1 MHTYYLIFACSYL
14 LSTWGTYLNKKY
26 QLTAGTGRS
35 ATAVYMIVNGIA
47 SALLPAFMF
56 FFTDESLE
64 MTPYSLVFA
73 FATVMCAAIATV
85 GTLKAYEK
93 GQIAIVTTFTTV
105 GSIVMSCAWGIL
117 FLKERI
123 TVEQAI
129 AIILMLIS
137 VLIVTVRKEVKID
150 KSVLWLLVL
159 AAVTSSFTSVL
170 SKQHQVEKTYATVNT
185 LSYSLWVGII
195 RSVVFGL
202 FLLYDTKK
210 NGGEMQ
216 KLSGMSFG
224 YAIGASAISGLCYII
239 NLITAVVLPITITS
253 PLGTALSIFLSA
265 IMARVAYH
273 EKMTKT
279 QMAGMV
285 LCVIGIFIFAW
296 SK

>member
-1 MHTYYLIFACSYL
+1 MHTYYLIFACTCFI
-14 LSTWGTYLNKKY
+14 STCGTYLNKKY

-35 ATAVYMIVNGIA
+35 ATAVYMIVNGIV
-47 SALLPAFMF
+47 SALLPAVMF
-56 FFTDESLE
+56 FFADESLE

-93 GQIAIVTTFTTV
+93 GQIATVTTFTTV

-129 AIILMLIS
+129 AIILMLIA
-137 VLIVTVRKEVKID
+137 VLIVTVRKDVEID
-150 KSVLWLLVL
+150 RNVLWFLVL
-159 AAVTSSFTSVL
+159 AAVASSFTSVL

-185 LSYSLWVGII
+185 LSYSFWVGII
-195 RSVVFGL
+195 RSVIFGL
-202 FLLYDTKK
+202 FLLCDTRKK
-210 NGGEMQ
+210 NGEEMQ
-216 KLSGMSFG
+216 KLSGASFG
-224 YAIGASAISGLCYII
+224 YAIGASAISGFCYII
-239 NLITAVVLPITITS
+239 NLITAAVLPITITS

-273 EKMTKT
+273 EKTTKK
-279 QMAGMV
+279 QMAGIV
-285 LCVIGIFIFAW
+285 LCVVGIFIFA
-296 SK
+296 